1 MLCELI
7 IENVAVIE
15 KADIVF
21 KDGFTCLTGETG
33 AGKSI
38 IIDSINAIMGERISK
53 NIVRTGAEKASIVA
67 VFENLSQ
74 SIVDKAAEMDI
85 DLSDDCIVSR
95 QITADGK
102 SSARINS
109 VPYPV
114 SVLKRLFSDAINIH
128 GQHDSQRLL
137 NPAKHLD
144 ILDSFG
150 TDSAVKAT
158 YRQFFKEY
166 TRLNKEIKQLEEVD
180 KNKQETLDLLSF
192 QVQEIESAQLSEE
205 EEEQLN
211 SDKKLIKN
219 AENIL
224 EGLSSAYEYLF
235 GSDDNMGALSMLQQ
249 ACSDISGITDCSD
262 VLADISERLNE
273 CAATA
278 QDTGFDLKNFLDD
291 FDVDISSIDR
301 IEERL
306 DTYYKLKR
314 KYGPEVKDV
323 LAYYENSKAELEKI
337 EFARERL
344 EQLLRQQK
352 VAVDKLSI
360 SADRLTQSRKEVF
373 EKLSRGIHQALEFLN
388 MPFVKLYLSCEK
400 KDFTADGRDDIEF
413 VISTNKGE
421 AAKPLAKIASGG
433 ELSRIMLAIKSVL
446 AEKEDT
452 HTLIFDEIDAGVSGS
467 AAVKIGK
474 LLKDTSKGKQV
485 LCVTHSPQ
493 IAAFADNHMLI
504 EKVTDDSATYTH
516 VRRLEGEDRVREIAR
531 IISGENITPTALLNA
546 REMIESTKN
555 G

>member
-74 SIVDKAAEMDI
+74 SIIDKAAEMDI

-95 QITADGK
+95 QITVDGK

-114 SVLKRLFSDAINIH
+114 SVLKQLFSDAINIH

-144 ILDSFG
+144 ILDTFG

-192 QVQEIESAQLSEE
+192 QVEEIESAQLSEE

-211 SDKKLIKN
+211 ADKKLIKN

-249 ACSDISGITDCSD
+249 ACADISGITDCSD

-273 CAATA
+273 CAAAA

-373 EKLSRGIHQALEFLN
+373 EKLSREIHQALEFLN
-388 MPFVKLYLSCEK
+388 MPFVKLYLSCDK

-546 REMIESTKN
+546 REMIESSKN

>member
-74 SIVDKAAEMDI
+74 SIIDKAAEMDI

-102 SSARINS
+102 SNARINS

-114 SVLKRLFSDAINIH
+114 SILKRLFSDAINIH

-192 QVQEIESAQLSEE
+192 QVQEIESARLSEE